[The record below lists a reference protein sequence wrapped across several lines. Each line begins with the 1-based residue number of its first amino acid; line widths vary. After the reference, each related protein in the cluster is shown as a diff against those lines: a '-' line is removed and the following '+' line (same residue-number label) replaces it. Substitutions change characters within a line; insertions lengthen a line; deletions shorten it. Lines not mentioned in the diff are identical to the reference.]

1 MLPYCLKYR
10 KNTESKTQKVVK
22 TKNERIMLYQT
33 VRFAIVKNQK
43 LSKSK
48 KLVDYQVV

>member
-1 MLPYCLKYR
+1 MLSYCLKYR

-33 VRFAIVKNQK
+33 MQFAKKKNQK
-43 LSKSK
+43 SSKSK
-48 KLVDYQVV
+48 KLVDYRVV